1 MTTLDETPERQTGAQ
16 TVAPTS
22 ASALA
27 FAASILGEASYTPEA
42 ELKRSL
48 DAAGRA
54 HEEEAAPVEQ
64 PVAAPV
70 AKAPAPQPVVE
81 EQRPS
86 VVPPARVETPV
97 IAPEPVKKGFFAR
110 LIDKLLGRG

>member
-27 FAASILGEASYTPEA
+27 FAASILGEGGYTPEA

-48 DAAGRA
+48 DATGRP
-54 HEEEAAPVEQ
+54 HEEPTPAPVARQSEAPKPVVEQ
-64 PVAAPV
+64 P
-70 AKAPAPQPVVE
+70 
-81 EQRPS
+81 RPS
-86 VVPPARVETPV
+86 VVPPAKVETPV
-97 IAPEPVKKGFFAR
+97 IAPEPVRKGFFAR
-110 LIDKLLGRG
+110 LIDKLLGR